1 VYKNK
6 ETTTT
11 FSFDISTGVGRPL
24 LVSVG
29 VGEWC
34 RNVFIKDTIETY
46 LAERRK
52 CPEEFKRG
60 EDKEKKKKI
69 VPFIDS
75 LVIRFKKEERWW
87 VRILSRRG

>member
-1 VYKNK
+1 
-6 ETTTT
+6 
-11 FSFDISTGVGRPL
+11 
-24 LVSVG
+24 VG

-75 LVIRFKKEERWW
+75 LVIRFKKGRKMVGAHSQSEG
-87 VRILSRRG
+87 VDPLH